1 MKKYFVD
8 TNIILR
14 YLLNDNKKLF
24 IQAKKYF
31 EQAKKKEIELVII
44 PEVFFEID
52 YVLRG
57 VYKTSKQEICRIISK
72 ILLTPYL
79 KLDQRNTLS
88 DAVKIYAKTNIDLF
102 DIYLFLTARNQNA
115 KVISFDRD
123 FNKLN

>member
-57 VYKTSKQEICRIISK
+57 VYKTSKHEICRIISK